1 MLNLMISVP
10 FYNTLVNKEA
20 KQEAFP
26 CLAEFSIQI
35 FGYFFLQDCQDFC
48 RPSTM
53 SSVNFDISMAN
64 FAMELYRQ
72 SFSNQSNSFFSPY
85 SIVLTL
91 AMTYFGSSGRTKQ
104 QLKDRL
110 FSVSDDQLQASLDG
124 IFQSLQGDQHQ
135 QEQLTM
141 QLHLANRLFAR
152 NNLKL
157 LPAYLTR
164 IQKTFKADVDLVD
177 FSNGAAAAE
186 KINRWVANETKDR
199 IKNLIPPDV
208 LDEMTC
214 LVLVNAIYFKG
225 NWQTRFAPE
234 STSKQ
239 YFSVDQ
245 NTNKLVDMMHVND
258 TFRHAEHEQF
268 QILQLPYES
277 SKLAMYVLLP
287 KEKFGLEKLVNQ
299 LSGEQLL
306 DSMEAVTSKK
316 VSITFPKFKL
326 EETLPLKKI
335 LLQLGLTSM
344 FDHSMADFSMMT
356 GDRSVIVSDAF
367 HKAFIEVNEEGSE
380 ASAATAVVAMLRSA
394 QHVAP
399 PAVFIADHPFMFLI
413 ADMQTQTILFMGSY
427 RG

>member
-1 MLNLMISVP
+1 
-10 FYNTLVNKEA
+10 
-20 KQEAFP
+20 
-26 CLAEFSIQI
+26 
-35 FGYFFLQDCQDFC
+35 
-48 RPSTM
+48 M

-72 SFSNQSNSFFSPY
+72 SFNNQSNVFFSPC

-91 AMTYFGSSGRTKQ
+91 AMTYFGSSGTTKQ

-110 FSVSDDQLQASLDG
+110 FS
-124 IFQSLQGDQHQ
+124 
-135 QEQLTM
+135 
-141 QLHLANRLFAR
+141 
-152 NNLKL
+152 L
-157 LPAYLTR
+157 LPAYLAR
-164 IQKTFKADVDLVD
+164 IRQTFKADVDLMD

-186 KINRWVANETKDR
+186 KINRWVANETNDK
-199 IKNLIPPDV
+199 IQNLIPLDV

-225 NWQTRFAPE
+225 NWQTRFARE

-258 TFRHAEHEQF
+258 TFRHAEYEQF
-268 QILQLPYES
+268 QILQLPYEN
-277 SKLAMYVLLP
+277 SKLAMCVLLP
-287 KEKFGLEKLVNQ
+287 KEKFGLEKLASQ

-306 DSMEAVTSKK
+306 DYMEEMISKK

-367 HKAFIEVNEEGSE
+367 HKAQIEVIVPIVHNTHYTGRLFVNEEGSE

>member
-1 MLNLMISVP
+1 L
-10 FYNTLVNKEA
+10 
-20 KQEAFP
+20 
-26 CLAEFSIQI
+26 SI
-35 FGYFFLQDCQDFC
+35 
-48 RPSTM
+48 M

-72 SFSNQSNSFFSPY
+72 SFNNQSNVFFSPC

-91 AMTYFGSSGRTKQ
+91 AMTYFGSSGTTKQ

-110 FSVSDDQLQASLDG
+110 FSVSDDQLQTSLDG
-124 IFQSLQGDQHQ
+124 IFQSLQGEPDHHHHHHQ
-135 QEQLTM
+135 QLTM

-152 NNLKL
+152 NSLKL
-157 LPAYLTR
+157 LPAYLAR
-164 IQKTFKADVDLVD
+164 IRQTFKADVDLVD

-186 KINRWVANETKDR
+186 KINRWVANETNDK
-199 IKNLIPPDV
+199 IQNLIPLDV
-208 LDEMTC
+208 LDEMTS

-258 TFRHAEHEQF
+258 TFRHAEYEQF
-268 QILQLPYES
+268 QILQLPYEN
-277 SKLAMYVLLP
+277 SKLAMCVLLP
-287 KEKFGLEKLVNQ
+287 KEKFGLEKLASQ

-306 DSMEAVTSKK
+306 DYMEEMFSKK

-326 EETLPLKKI
+326 EETFPLKKI

-344 FDHSMADFSMMT
+344 FDHSKADFSMMT

-367 HKAFIEVNEEGSE
+367 HKAQIEVNEEGSE

-413 ADMQTQTILFMGSY
+413 ADMQTRTILFMGSY

>member
-1 MLNLMISVP
+1 LHLSR
-10 FYNTLVNKEA
+10 
-20 KQEAFP
+20 
-26 CLAEFSIQI
+26 FSS
-35 FGYFFLQDCQDFC
+35 
-48 RPSTM
+48 STM

-72 SFSNQSNSFFSPY
+72 SFSNQSNSFFSPC

-91 AMTYFGSSGRTKQ
+91 AMTYFGSSGTTKQ

-124 IFQSLQGDQHQ
+124 IFQSLQGDPDHQHHQ
-135 QEQLTM
+135 QQQQLTM

-152 NNLKL
+152 NSLKL
-157 LPAYLTR
+157 LPAYLAR
-164 IQKTFKADVDLVD
+164 IQKTFKANVDLVD
-177 FSNGAAAAE
+177 FSNAAAAAE

-225 NWQTRFAPE
+225 NWQTRFARE

-245 NTNKLVDMMHVND
+245 NTNKLVEMMHVND
-258 TFRHAEHEQF
+258 TFRHAEHEHF

-287 KEKFGLEKLVNQ
+287 KEKFGLEKLASQ

-306 DSMEAVTSKK
+306 DYMEEVTSKK

-326 EETLPLKKI
+326 EETLPLKQI